1 MTASNEQTSLVV
13 KPKQNEYVSF
23 DIYYLRPSHI
33 LKQFNNSG
41 YLGMLLFI
49 QLATGTAYL
58 AESATQMAGCW
69 HHWWDTEGATHLLHD
84 LDSIQPRPH
93 PSLSKQLNVQA
104 AKGIHIN
111 SWPPMCCAEHF
122 WSHVQKC
129 PHVTDT
135 YLL

>member
-1 MTASNEQTSLVV
+1 MSVLI
-13 KPKQNEYVSF
+13 YVIS
-23 DIYYLRPSHI
+23 SHRII

-41 YLGMLLFI
+41 YLGTLLLI

-58 AESATQMAGCW
+58 AEIATQMAGCW

-104 AKGIHIN
+104 LKGIHIN
-111 SWPPMCCAEHF
+111 S
-122 WSHVQKC
+122 
-129 PHVTDT
+129 
-135 YLL
+135 